1 MSKQFSPPEGTF
13 RDGHVPGEGWMCIE
27 YVRDGKATVLPFTG
41 AIPDKAF
48 ADAWV
53 RNLEQTA
60 HMLMDSFTVY
70 RLEGGEW
77 ETLYTWEKNGEFHA
91 FG

>member
-27 YVRDGKATVLPFTG
+27 HTLNGYSHVLPFTG
-41 AIPDKAF
+41 RFESSEHATV
-48 ADAWV
+48 WV
-53 RNLEQTA
+53 KNLEQAA
-60 HMLMDSFTVY
+60 HLAMDSFTVY

-77 ETLYTWEKNGEFHA
+77 ETLYTWEKDGEFHA